1 VSGKPN
7 GTDDPPAAPPSSYD
21 ALLLISFGGPEGPD
35 DVLPFLENC
44 VRGKNVPRARLQAVA
59 RHYEPFGG
67 ISPINAQNRAL
78 LAALVGHLNA
88 HGPHLPVYW
97 GNRNWHPLLADAVG
111 QMAEDG
117 IRSALAFVTSA
128 FGSYSGCR
136 QYVGDIERARAEVG
150 AEAPQIHKLRLFYN
164 HPGFIETVSDRTRDA
179 LDEVPPGRRDASRL
193 VFSAHSIPLRMA
205 KTSPYEKQLREACGL
220 VAERLGRSQWELA
233 YQSRSGPPGEPW
245 LEPDIR
251 DTLGRLASQGARDV
265 ILVPIGFLCE
275 HMEIVYDLDIE
286 AAGLCEQLG
295 LNLVRAE
302 VAGAHP
308 RIVEMIR
315 ELVVERLDATAPRLA
330 LGSHGPWPDR
340 CPDDCCPPA

>member
-1 VSGKPN
+1 M
-7 GTDDPPAAPPSSYD
+7 SYD
-21 ALLLISFGGPEGPD
+21 ALLLVSFGGPEGPD
-35 DVLPFLENC
+35 DVMPFLENC
-44 VRGKNVPRARLQAVA
+44 VRGKKVPLARLQELA

-97 GNRNWHPLLADAVG
+97 GNRNWHPLLSDTIQ

-128 FGSYSGCR
+128 FGSYPGCR
-136 QYVGDIERARAEVG
+136 QYLEDIQRARAEVG
-150 AEAPQIHKLRLFYN
+150 PEAPQVDKLRLFYN
-164 HPGFIETVSDRTRDA
+164 HPAFIEAVSGRTRA
-179 LDEVPPGRRDASRL
+179 AWDEVPPGRRDGGRL
-193 VFSAHSIPLRMA
+193 VFSAHSIPLGMA
-205 KTSPYEKQLREACGL
+205 KNSPYERQLREACGL
-220 VAERLGRSQWELA
+220 VADGLGRSQWELV

-251 DTLGRLASQGARDV
+251 HALGRLAGQGARDV
-265 ILVPIGFLCE
+265 VLVPIGFLCE

-286 AAGLCEQLG
+286 VGGLCEQLG

-302 VAGAHP
+302 VVGTHP
-308 RIVEMIR
+308 RFVRMIR
-315 ELVVERLDATAPRLA
+315 ELVVERLDADVPRLA
-330 LGSHGPWPDR
+330 LGLRGPWPDR
-340 CPDDCCPPA
+340 CPDDCCRPA